1 MSSKIYCGEY
11 KDISC
16 IILESKIIKVK
27 ILPQYGGKVQS
38 IINKVKQ
45 KEYLYQTD
53 KDKFKKAEYAMLF
66 DNGDCS
72 GFDDMFPTIDECYY
86 PRKPWKGIKVPD
98 HGEVWSLP
106 WDYDLKEDSIFLSV
120 HGMRFPYKLEKSI
133 KIKNENCLH
142 IDYRV
147 KNYSAYDF
155 DFIWA
160 AHPLFNCS
168 ENTEIILP
176 ETVNKII
183 NVYNNSKRLGKYGE
197 IHSWPVTISDS
208 GNKYDMSKMCSKSV
222 KYCEKYYVQ
231 DELKEGWASLYDN
244 NNGDMIT
251 LLYPIKKVPYLG
263 IWVNKGGFMD
273 QYNVALE
280 PCTGAF
286 DGVNM
291 ANKWDRV
298 STIKANRNY
307 KWFLDIKIDNQQKVN
322 I

>member
-1 MSSKIYCGEY
+1 M
-11 KDISC
+11 
-16 IILESKIIKVK
+16 
-27 ILPQYGGKVQS
+27 P
-38 IINKVKQ
+38 
-45 KEYLYQTD
+45 
-53 KDKFKKAEYAMLF
+53 F
-66 DNGDCS
+66 DRGDCS
-72 GFDDMFPTIDECYY
+72 GFDDMFPTINGCYY

-98 HGEVWSLP
+98 HGEVQSIP
-106 WDYDLKEDSIFLSV
+106 WNYELKEDSIFLSV
-120 HGMRFPYKLEKSI
+120 HGIRFPYKLEKNI

-160 AHPLFNCS
+160 AHPLFNCN

-183 NVYNNSKRLGKYGE
+183 NVYNNSERLGKYGE
-197 IHSWPVTISDS
+197 IHSWPVTNS
-208 GNKYDMSKMCSKSV
+208 NTENEYDMSKICSRSF

-231 DELKEGWASLYDN
+231 DELKEGWSSLYDKK
-244 NNGDMIT
+244 NGDMIT

-263 IWVNKGGFMD
+263 VWVNKGGFMD

-286 DGVNM
+286 DGVNIS
-291 ANKWDRV
+291 NKLNRV
-298 STIKANRNY
+298 STVKANGNY
-307 KWFLDIKIDNQQKVN
+307 DWFLDIKIDNQQKIIILN
-322 I
+322 IRDFLHLRE